1 MLNIIN
7 SSAKYRNSMSVD
19 SEILFRFSKK
29 IGIMS
34 DPRLTPDIQ
43 PTQLHT
49 KIHPN
54 PSSR

>member
-1 MLNIIN
+1 MIFIDVEYY
-7 SSAKYRNSMSVD
+7 KQQCQVD

-43 PTQLHT
+43 PTRLHT